1 MFKNRIEAAGTLARQ
16 LQRFALMPG
25 VILAVPRGGIPIG
38 AVIAGKTG
46 LPLDLLMTKKI
57 GHPQNREYAIGAVGL
72 ADSYILPHKGV
83 SPGYIKAETEAL
95 RKRLAEMRRKF
106 MGGSRPL
113 PLKDRIV
120 IVVDD
125 GAATG
130 NTLLSAIQ
138 ILRREEPGRIVVA
151 IPVASTPA
159 ARKLR
164 AAADELI
171 CPLVVDDFAGVGDY
185 YEDFQ
190 QVSDEEALHYLRQLR
205 TSPGA
210 PIDNQPNHRA
220 NHAHR

>member
-1 MFKNRIEAAGTLARQ
+1 MYKDRIEAAGVLARQ
-16 LQRFALMPG
+16 LQRFTRMPG
-25 VILAVPRGGIPIG
+25 VILAVPRGGIPIA
-38 AVIAGKTG
+38 AVIAEKTG

-72 ADSYILPHKGV
+72 TDSNVFPHKGV
-83 SPGYIKAETEAL
+83 SAGYIKAETEAL
-95 RKRLAEMRRKF
+95 RKRLADMRRKL
-106 MGGSRPL
+106 MGDSRPL
-113 PLKDRIV
+113 PLKDRTV

-138 ILRREEPGRIVVA
+138 ILRKEEPGRIIVA

-171 CPLVVDDFAGVGDY
+171 CPVVVDDFSGVGDC
-185 YEDFQ
+185 YEDFH
-190 QVSDEEALHYLRQLR
+190 QVSDEEALHDLRQLR
-205 TSPGA
+205 MASGTA
-210 PIDNQPNHRA
+210 YR
-220 NHAHR
+220 